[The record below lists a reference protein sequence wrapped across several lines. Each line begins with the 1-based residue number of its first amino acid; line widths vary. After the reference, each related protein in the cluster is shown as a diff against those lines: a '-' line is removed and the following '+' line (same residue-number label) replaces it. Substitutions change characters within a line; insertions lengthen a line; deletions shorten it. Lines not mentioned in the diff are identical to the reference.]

1 MSTTSHPDPRL
12 ITQGGVP
19 TAETQSQAAPEAPPV
34 AAAAAEPAPVGNPL
48 LIGLPAFLAGSF
60 ALGLVLTG
68 YVPATS
74 VGASIPIIMTA
85 TAIGLIIAAIWAAN
99 LAQSAVASVL
109 GIFAGFWTSYAALV
123 LGLTHNWFGITTAD
137 AAGAQKLFL
146 LTWLAIIGLLTVGSL
161 RLPMAFTVLFVLV
174 EVALLFVFIGTVNTS
189 TTETKTGGWFVFGF
203 ALVGAYLFLDVMSAA
218 TGGRNLPLG
227 RPILKDKNA

>member
-12 ITQGGVP
+12 IAQGGDP
-19 TAETQSQAAPEAPPV
+19 TAEKQTPAAPEASPA
-34 AAAAAEPAPVGNPL
+34 AAAAAEPASVGNPA

-68 YVPATS
+68 YVPAAA

-85 TAIGLIIAAIWAAN
+85 TGIGLIIAAIWAAN
-99 LAQSAVASVL
+99 LGQSAVASVF

-123 LGLTHNWFGITTAD
+123 LGLTHNWFGITTGD
-137 AAGAQKLFL
+137 TVGTQKLFL
-146 LTWLAIIGLLTVGSL
+146 LTWLAIIGLLTLSSL
-161 RLPMAFTVLFVLV
+161 RMPLAFTVLFVVV
-174 EVALLFVFIGTVNTS
+174 EVALLFVFLGTLNSS
-189 TTETKTGGWFVFGF
+189 TGETKTGGWFVFGF
-203 ALVGAYLFLDVMSAA
+203 AVVGAYLFLDAMSAA